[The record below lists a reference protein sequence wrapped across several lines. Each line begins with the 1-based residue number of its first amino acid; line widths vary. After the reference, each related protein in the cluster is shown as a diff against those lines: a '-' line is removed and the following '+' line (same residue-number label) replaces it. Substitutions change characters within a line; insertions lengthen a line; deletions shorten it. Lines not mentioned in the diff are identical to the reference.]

1 MGRRMPDAVRIVAKG
16 LNPRTVRTERGQ
28 ERVPDAWELL
38 PPGDPGLTR
47 RVKAEGV
54 CWVMQEK
61 KGTKVFGYGVWAPR
75 ERIERLRAELD
86 QERAEPAYS
95 KKLAAGRARRERE
108 QVAYVEDF
116 CGAVRAYLRF
126 APNHAE
132 LAARLAVAVTAHAT
146 PVGSG
151 TVARTERIPVEERA
165 AAAVIAWLRH
175 QTTAYDSMSIAR
187 VAGRRREVRRELAEQ
202 SRRLLAR
209 YRSGEVVDPAAC
221 PLACALARAFHAT
234 KYFVQP
240 SSDAGQPPR
249 AVAMLPAPV
258 CASARS

>member
-1 MGRRMPDAVRIVAKG
+1 MTDAPRIVAKG

-28 ERVPDAWELL
+28 ERVPDDWDLL

-47 RVKAEGV
+47 RVKAEGA

-61 KGTKVFGYGVWAPR
+61 KGRKIFGYGVWAPK
-75 ERIERLRAELD
+75 ERIERLRAELE
-86 QERAEPAYS
+86 QERADPAYG

-108 QVAYVEDF
+108 QEVYVEDF
-116 CGAVRAYLRF
+116 RGAVLQFLRF
-126 APNHAE
+126 SPLHAA
-132 LAARLAVAVTAHAT
+132 LAERLATAVTAHAT

-175 QTTAYDSMSIAR
+175 QTTTYDSMTIAR
-187 VAGRRREVRRELAEQ
+187 VAGKRREVRRELAEQ

-209 YRSGEVVDPAAC
+209 YRQGEPIEAAQC
-221 PLACALARAFHAT
+221 LLTRALALARAAGAAT
-234 KYFVQP
+234 
-240 SSDAGQPPR
+240 A
-249 AVAMLPAPV
+249 
-258 CASARS
+258 

>member
-1 MGRRMPDAVRIVAKG
+1 MTDAPRIVAKG

-28 ERVPDAWELL
+28 ERVPDDWDLL

-47 RVKAEGV
+47 RVKAEGA

-61 KGTKVFGYGVWAPR
+61 KGRKIFGYGVWAPK
-75 ERIERLRAELD
+75 ERIERLRAELE
-86 QERAEPAYS
+86 QERADPAYG

-108 QVAYVEDF
+108 QEAYVEDF
-116 CGAVRAYLRF
+116 RGSVLQFLKF
-126 APNHAE
+126 APCHQVLAE
-132 LAARLAVAVTAHAT
+132 QLATAVTAHAT

-175 QTTAYDSMSIAR
+175 QTTTYDSMTIAR
-187 VAGRRREVRRELAEQ
+187 VAGKRREVRRELAEQ

-209 YRSGEVVDPAAC
+209 YRQGEPIDAAQCLLTRALDRADGAAASGAAAPA
-221 PLACALARAFHAT
+221 
-234 KYFVQP
+234 
-240 SSDAGQPPR
+240 G
-249 AVAMLPAPV
+249 
-258 CASARS
+258 